1 MRLSVE
7 SKAESRQLL
16 RNISNPHYYDEAGSS
31 ASRLGASVQAPRGG
45 QRMSEDTKDT
55 IVQVLTVVAVILT
68 SILGRSAPR
77 I

>member
-45 QRMSEDTKDT
+45 QRMCDDTKET
-55 IVQVLTVVAVILT
+55 IVQVLTVAAVILAA
-68 SILGRSAPR
+68 IFGRTNTR

>member
-31 ASRLGASVQAPRGG
+31 ASRLGASVQAPRGD
-45 QRMSEDTKDT
+45 QRMCDDTKET
-55 IVQVLTVVAVILT
+55 IVQVLTVAAVILAA
-68 SILGRSAPR
+68 IFGRTNTR